1 MVKKPCCFIKGI
13 KVKKLLILVLLLS
26 GCSSLQP
33 STYTN
38 YNTPYGNV
46 IRATGVSAN
55 NAGLANTSYNCPS
68 CALSGGSGGGSG
80 GYTNYNSQ
88 MNGMNKITY
97 DAVRSL
103 SFSISDKINESIRDS
118 F

>member
-1 MVKKPCCFIKGI
+1 MKK
-13 KVKKLLILVLLLS
+13 ILVLSLILLS
-26 GCSSLQP
+26 GCSSFQP

-46 IRATGVSAN
+46 IRATGTAASNSA
-55 NAGLANTSYNCPS
+55 LANTSYNCPS
-68 CALSGGSGGGSG
+68 CAITGGSSG
-80 GYTNYNSQ
+80 LPSSGYKDYNSDTTA
-88 MNGMNKITY
+88 MGKITS
-97 DAVRSL
+97 DAIRSL